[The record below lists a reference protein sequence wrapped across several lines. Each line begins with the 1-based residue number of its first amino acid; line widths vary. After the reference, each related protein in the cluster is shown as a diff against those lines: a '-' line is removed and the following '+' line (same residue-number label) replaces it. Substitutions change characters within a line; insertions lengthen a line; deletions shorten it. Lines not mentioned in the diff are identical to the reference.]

1 MEKKK
6 LFLLTLTGGKEE
18 KAYLG
23 ALEKYV
29 IKHKNENDNI
39 YVKTIYNDMI
49 VLHDIEKF
57 EEILPFAKEEVTE
70 IAKYYNWSIEDT
82 KEKLSNNKYKEFEN
96 LEDYLKYELKGL
108 SSEVVIDY
116 TVELLHPLYNNL
128 TLKERIEEYF
138 DDVFVF
144 DDERIIKMIID

>member
-6 LFLLTLTGGKEE
+6 LFLLTLVGGKEE

-29 IKHKNENDNI
+29 IEHKNENDNI
-39 YVKTIYNDMI
+39 YVKTIYDDMI

-57 EEILPFAKEEVTE
+57 EEILPFTKEEVTE

-108 SSEVVIDY
+108 NSELVIDY
-116 TVELLHPLYNNL
+116 IVDLLHPLYNNL

-138 DDVFVF
+138 DDVFMF

>member
-29 IKHKNENDNI
+29 IKHKNKNDNI
-39 YVKTIYNDMI
+39 YVKTIYDDMI

-57 EEILPFAKEEVTE
+57 EEILPFTKEEVTE

-82 KEKLSNNKYKEFEN
+82 KEKLSNSEYKEFEN

-108 SSEVVIDY
+108 NSELVIDY
-116 TVELLHPLYNNL
+116 IVDLLHPSYNNL
-128 TLKERIEEYF
+128 TLKERVEEYF
-138 DDVFVF
+138 DDVFMF